1 MADKDLYLRSL
12 SDKDEVGNPN
22 NLRLRSEADKAGG
35 PPAKIR
41 NLKAK
46 VGGVWTAITKVSV
59 RVAGAWVE
67 ATMSAK
73 AAGVWKVI
81 HEK

>member
-1 MADKDLYLRSL
+1 MPADKNLYLHSL
-12 SDKDEVGNPN
+12 TDKGDTAK
-22 NLRLRSEADKAGG
+22 NLRLRSEAEKIS
-35 PPAKIR
+35 AKIR
-41 NLKAK
+41 NLKAR

-73 AAGVWKVI
+73 AAGDWKVI

>member
-1 MADKDLYLRSL
+1 MPADKNLYLHSL
-12 SDKDEVGNPN
+12 TDKDDTAK
-22 NLRLRSEADKAGG
+22 NLRLRSEAEKIS
-35 PPAKIR
+35 AKIR
-41 NLKAK
+41 NLKAR